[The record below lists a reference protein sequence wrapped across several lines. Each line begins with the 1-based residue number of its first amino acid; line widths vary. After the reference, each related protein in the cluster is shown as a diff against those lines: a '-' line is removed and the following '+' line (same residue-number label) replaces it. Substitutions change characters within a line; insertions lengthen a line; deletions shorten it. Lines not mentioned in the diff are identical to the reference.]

1 MFLFGLII
9 LGYVNWLHFLFVY
22 HLKQVESD
30 KKVQEPENPHA
41 TLVKT
46 EKAAERRGSGC
57 KMLSFEKEKSPL
69 FKARTSL
76 RPVGAPWNKGAGG
89 GINNLAGKTDS
100 INQKMA
106 GSRVARDVNNLAGT
120 EIKLV
125 GRKQLCSRDTT
136 NRKAPFHQSS
146 LKHRNEM
153 KLVLV

>member
-1 MFLFGLII
+1 MLISYI
-9 LGYVNWLHFLFVY
+9 FLFVY

-30 KKVQEPENPHA
+30 KKVQEPESSQA
-41 TLVKT
+41 SLVKK
-46 EKAAERRGSGC
+46 EKAADRRGSGC

-76 RPVGAPWNKGAGG
+76 RPVGAPWNRGAGG

-100 INQKMA
+100 NNQKMA
-106 GSRVARDVNNLAGT
+106 GSRLARDVNSLAGT
-120 EIKLV
+120 ELNLL
-125 GRKQLCSRDTT
+125 GRKQLCNRDTT
-136 NRKAPFHQSS
+136 NGNAPFHQSS